1 MSSKKNKYE
10 YVTGCVCDSLT
21 INGTETIS
29 IQPEELKRHICK
41 ILDTVDDLGTLQSI
55 LINLIEYAGDC
66 KIDGPCEECGDYIYT
81 YNLEVDE

>member
-21 INGTETIS
+21 INGKETINMK
-29 IQPEELKRHICK
+29 PGELKSHICK
-41 ILDTVDDLGTLQSI
+41 ILDIVNDLGTLQSI
-55 LINLIEYAGDC
+55 LINLIEFTGDC

>member
-1 MSSKKNKYE
+1 MSLKKNKYE

-21 INGTETIS
+21 INDTEIT
-29 IQPEELKRHICK
+29 QPEELKSHICK

-55 LINLIEYAGDC
+55 LINLIEYTGDC

>member
-1 MSSKKNKYE
+1 MKFSDLDFLLAAFSTK
-10 YVTGCVCDSLT
+10 S
-21 INGTETIS
+21 
-29 IQPEELKRHICK
+29 K

-55 LINLIEYAGDC
+55 LINLIEFTGDC

>member
-10 YVTGCVCDSLT
+10 YVVGCVCDSLT
-21 INGTETIS
+21 INNKETIS
-29 IQPEELKRHICK
+29 IQPEELKSHICK
-41 ILDTVDDLGTLQSI
+41 ILDTINDLGTLQSI
-55 LINLIEYAGDC
+55 LINLIECTGNC

>member
-10 YVTGCVCDSLT
+10 YITGCVCDSLT
-21 INGTETIS
+21 INSKETIDMK
-29 IQPEELKRHICK
+29 PEELKSHICK
-41 ILDTVDDLGTLQSI
+41 ILDTINDLGTLQSI
-55 LINLIEYAGDC
+55 LINLIEFTGDY

>member
-21 INGTETIS
+21 VNGTEIT
-29 IQPEELKRHICK
+29 QPEELKSHICK

-55 LINLIEYAGDC
+55 LINLIEYTGDC
-66 KIDGPCEECGDYIYT
+66 KIDGPCESCGDYIYT

>member
-21 INGTETIS
+21 INGTEIT
-29 IQPEELKRHICK
+29 QPKELKSHICK
-41 ILDTVDDLGTLQSI
+41 ILDTINDLGTLQSI
-55 LINLIEYAGDC
+55 LINLIEFTGDC
-66 KIDGPCEECGDYIYT
+66 KIDGPCESCGDYIYT

>member
-10 YVTGCVCDSLT
+10 YVTGCVCNSLT
-21 INGTETIS
+21 INGTEITQS
-29 IQPEELKRHICK
+29 EELKSHICK

-55 LINLIEYAGDC
+55 LINLIEYTGDC
-66 KIDGPCEECGDYIYT
+66 KIDGPCESCGDYIYT